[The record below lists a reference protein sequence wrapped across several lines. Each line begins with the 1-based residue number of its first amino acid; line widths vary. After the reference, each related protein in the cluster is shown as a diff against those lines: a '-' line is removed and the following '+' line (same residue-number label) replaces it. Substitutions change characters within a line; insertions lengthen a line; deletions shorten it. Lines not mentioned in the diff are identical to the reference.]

1 MPYSSTS
8 ELPAQVKSAYGE
20 RGQRAFV
27 SAFNSC
33 AADSDDEERCFRIAH
48 AAAKRATDREEAG
61 MFKSAEE
68 LAREASERV
77 AARDVPSDERKRL
90 AKEGKAMSDGSFP
103 IANEGDLRNAIKA
116 YGRAANKEAAKRH
129 IIKRAKALGKT
140 DLLPDDWQDGGKESS
155 LDVSAPIQRVIER
168 SRAPS
173 TPVQGGS
180 DVTRA
185 FVTESEG
192 KLILTAPGRPE
203 AEVADYDSA
212 NPNFVYLQGSYVG
225 GEVPNKNGALWQT
238 ADLEVGEP
246 TIRHGPLNWLHEE
259 RKVIG
264 AITEASLVKPDP
276 ATMTVA
282 EMADGRGHPYI
293 AATSV
298 MWRFLW
304 PDEAKVMEHAG
315 EQNRLWY
322 SMECISRAVECVDY
336 GCGQFGYMEV
346 ARKSA
351 TVCSHIRERSGTRRF
366 VDPIFLGGAVIVPP
380 ARPGW
385 GEANAGLMQR
395 ASSEAEAAYEQA
407 GRPDIPASEW
417 EALMALVL
425 SFAGVTA

>member
-8 ELPAQVKSAYGE
+8 ELPAQVKSAYSE

-27 SAFNSC
+27 SAFNDC

-48 AAAKRATDREEAG
+48 AAAKRASDREESG
-61 MFKSAEE
+61 MFASAEE
-68 LAREASERV
+68 LARQAAERV

-103 IANEGDLRNAIKA
+103 IANESDLRNAIKA

-155 LDVSAPIQRVIER
+155 ASLSTGVQSVRER
-168 SRAPS
+168 SRESS
-173 TPVQGGS
+173 TPVQS

-203 AEVADYDSA
+203 TEVADYDSE
-212 NPNFVYLQGSYVG
+212 NPNFVYLRGAYVG

-238 ADLEVGEP
+238 ADLEMGEP

-264 AITEASLVKPDP
+264 AITEASLVKPS
-276 ATMTVA
+276 AKLA
-282 EMADGRGHPYI
+282 AAAADAHPYI

-304 PDEAKVMEHAG
+304 PDEAKVIEHAG
-315 EQNRLWY
+315 EQGRLWY
-322 SMECISRAVECVDY
+322 SMECISRAVECVDH
-336 GCGQFGYMEV
+336 GCGEFGYMEV

-351 TVCSHIRERSGTRRF
+351 TVCEHIRERSGTRRF

-385 GEANAGLMQR
+385 DGASTGLMQR
-395 ASSEAEAAYEQA
+395 ASDQAEAAYEQA
-407 GRPDIPASEW
+407 GRPDIPASDW
-417 EALMALVL
+417 EALMARVL
-425 SFAGVTA
+425 EFAESSA